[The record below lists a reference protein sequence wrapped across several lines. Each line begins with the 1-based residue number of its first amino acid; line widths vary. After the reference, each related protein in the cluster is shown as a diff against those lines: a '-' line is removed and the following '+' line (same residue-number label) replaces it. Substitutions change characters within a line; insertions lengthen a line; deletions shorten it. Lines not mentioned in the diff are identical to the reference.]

1 MKSKNAFLTAVAAAA
16 FTLTLAGCDA
26 DHDRMPGVGAEGRD
40 PATAERGYA
49 AGGEASDDEITR
61 RVRQAL
67 ASDAQARDVE
77 VSTEDGV
84 VTLRGP
90 VPSEQ
95 QRAQIESMARS
106 AGATRIDN
114 ELEIESDATGERG

>member
-1 MKSKNAFLTAVAAAA
+1 
-16 FTLTLAGCDA
+16 
-26 DHDRMPGVGAEGRD
+26 
-40 PATAERGYA
+40 
-49 AGGEASDDEITR
+49 
-61 RVRQAL
+61 
-67 ASDAQARDVE
+67 
-77 VSTEDGV
+77 

>member
-1 MKSKNAFLTAVAAAA
+1 MKTGNNTILSVVAAAA
-16 FTLTLAGCDA
+16 LTMAGCDA
-26 DHDRMPGVGAEGRD
+26 SDDRMPGVGADRD

-49 AGGEASDDEITR
+49 AGGAASDDEITQ

-67 ASDAQARDVE
+67 SSDAQAREVE

-95 QRAQIESMARS
+95 RRAQIESLARS
-106 AGATRIDN
+106 AGATQIDN
-114 ELEIESDATGERG
+114 ELEIDDDMTGGRG

>member
-1 MKSKNAFLTAVAAAA
+1 MKTGNTILSAVAAAA
-16 FTLTLAGCDA
+16 LTMAGCDA
-26 DHDRMPGVGAEGRD
+26 SDDRMPGVGADRD

-49 AGGEASDDEITR
+49 AGAASDDEITQ

-67 ASDAQARDVE
+67 SSDAQAREVE

-95 QRAQIESMARS
+95 RRAQIESLARS
-106 AGATRIDN
+106 AGATQIDN
-114 ELEIESDATGERG
+114 ELEIDDDMTGGRG